1 LMNKGPK
8 PIHMAEAFDKA
19 WGIVKEEDYCRLCME
34 VVHFIIDTPQWG
46 KICEHCYDE
55 KEDNDEVKT
64 VHGVYEDWN

>member
-1 LMNKGPK
+1 MNADIP
-8 PIHMAEAFDKA
+8 
-19 WGIVKEEDYCRLCME
+19 EDYCRLCME
-34 VVHFIIDTPQWG
+34 VAYLMTESTLKKGSLVLIDTPQWG